1 MVPFLIILGV
11 LVVIGIFIAGVYN
24 SLIGLRN
31 RVKDQ
36 WAQID
41 VQLKRRFDLI
51 PNLVETVKG
60 YAKHES
66 ETLENV
72 IQARNTFLSATTP
85 EEEMKANGELTNA
98 ISKLF
103 ALAES
108 YPDLKANTNF
118 MSLQSELSETE
129 NKIAAARQ
137 FYNDTVLLYN
147 NKVQMFPSNI
157 VAGLFKFKE
166 EVFYEVDE
174 TERQNVSVKF

>member
-1 MVPFLIILGV
+1 
-11 LVVIGIFIAGVYN
+11 
-24 SLIGLRN
+24 
-31 RVKDQ
+31 
-36 WAQID
+36 
-41 VQLKRRFDLI
+41 
-51 PNLVETVKG
+51 
-60 YAKHES
+60 
-66 ETLENV
+66 
-72 IQARNTFLSATTP
+72 
-85 EEEMKANGELTNA
+85 MKANGELTNA